1 MKREEAIKKIL
12 ELSEAELEKAL
23 SKLTL
28 EEIEELLE
36 KIEEVG
42 DNNE

>member
-1 MKREEAIKKIL
+1 MKREDAINKLLNL
-12 ELSEAELEKAL
+12 EEEELEKSLA
-23 SKLTL
+23 KLIL

-36 KIEEVG
+36 KIEENG

>member
-1 MKREEAIKKIL
+1 MKREDAINKLLNL
-12 ELSEAELEKAL
+12 EEEELEKSLA
-23 SKLTL
+23 KLTL

-36 KIEEVG
+36 KIEENG